1 MSVLGRQNSQPDHE
15 EMRRQQEA
23 YERRAEERQT
33 ASQLASQAASQ
44 QGAAEPGYWD
54 VIGDADIGREVD
66 VDDEYLAEF
75 VATEMSD
82 KFALG
87 NIKYGDWQ
95 SWGWQIENEFFT
107 MRNEFQDQ
115 DSNLDDA
122 DMAAMY
128 GERRPKLTNER
139 ARRLRSAM
147 QVKKMMTSLSV
158 GARGLRSGTEIHAV
172 AKTEQPNQEEDD
184 GGLLSTAK
192 KKLV

>member
-1 MSVLGRQNSQPDHE
+1 MSVLGRGDSQPNPE

-23 YERRAEERQT
+23 YDRRADERQT
-33 ASQLASQAASQ
+33 ASQLASEAASR
-44 QGAAEPGYWD
+44 QGAAAPGYWD
-54 VIGDADIGREVD
+54 VIGDADISREVD
-66 VDDEYLAEF
+66 VDDEYLSEY

-87 NIKYGDWQ
+87 NIKYSDWE
-95 SWGWQIENEFFT
+95 SWGWQIENEFFV
-107 MRNEFQDQ
+107 MRNEFQDA

-128 GERRPKLTNER
+128 GERRPRLTNER

-172 AKTEQPNQEEDD
+172 AKTEQPTEQEEDN
-184 GGLLSTAK
+184 GLLSKAK
-192 KKLV
+192 SKLV